1 MSTKNLYLYFTN
13 QYSSDYFFLILIE
26 DLEYKSNTPTIKKI
40 YHSIIKQL
48 TQQHGW
54 EKISQNIEHPNLF
67 QQFAGNFKSIRF
79 YSKVRTK
86 VHICYKKKSSAI
98 PIKDTQPEPSPA
110 TPLINGG
117 KKTKSKKYLKKNSV
131 KKHIGGAAEYAV
143 SADVPDISF
152 SVPVAKQIE
161 MPSFS
166 ATTATS
172 SREEHKDLTAEIDR
186 SFFSEINNVTNSVLS
201 TLNVDARLIINEY
214 FSSKRTNKEKY
225 YNMPLI
231 LDNYITNVI
240 CDSLLQ
246 KKHVLY
252 FRITYG

>member
-1 MSTKNLYLYFTN
+1 MSLAKSTHKKSSGKRETRLSGRSTSKSFKKSSRKHRKSGKKRNGRKLAHVNRGLFRKSFPEQLVKGMMKGGSDDSPIREDITKNLYLYFTN

-117 KKTKSKKYLKKNSV
+117 KKTKSKKYLQKNSV
-131 KKHIGGAAEYAV
+131 KKHIGGAAEYEV

-152 SVPVAKQIE
+152 SVPVA
-161 MPSFS
+161 
-166 ATTATS
+166 
-172 SREEHKDLTAEIDR
+172 
-186 SFFSEINNVTNSVLS
+186 
-201 TLNVDARLIINEY
+201 
-214 FSSKRTNKEKY
+214 
-225 YNMPLI
+225 
-231 LDNYITNVI
+231 
-240 CDSLLQ
+240 
-246 KKHVLY
+246 
-252 FRITYG
+252 